1 MALKTL
7 GPRLAAAPRSRIA
20 RLPSEGG
27 KNAAVYQSPEWRAF
41 VGEIKR
47 ERGCRCEDCG
57 ETEGRI
63 QGDHIIEI
71 EDGGAV
77 FDKANVR
84 LRCTPCGNAKTA
96 RERRARME
104 HG

>member
-7 GPRLAAAPRSRIA
+7 GPRLSAAPRSRIA

-84 LRCTPCGNAKTA
+84 LRCTPCANPKTA